1 MYIYIFIYICSTS
14 IWVFGKDCYA
24 KIEMPEIQGWL
35 KQKIVKIGLCIVSKD
50 EKKCYYHLHSI
61 QFTTYK
67 TM

>member
-1 MYIYIFIYICSTS
+1 
-14 IWVFGKDCYA
+14 
-24 KIEMPEIQGWL
+24 MPEIQEWL